1 MTDHSTLWSRYAA
14 GDQTARQQLLDA
26 HVGLVHFVA
35 RQLAAGLAD
44 EAEFDELIS
53 SGTLGLVGALENF
66 DAARGL
72 QFSTFAA
79 PRIRGSMLDELR
91 RQDHVPRSVRRKARD
106 IAGARD
112 ALARELGRPASDQ
125 EIAARLGIDLPT
137 FWRWMGDL
145 EGAHH
150 VSLDRRAKHEDDEEG
165 HAPVD
170 LLAASVDDD
179 VEQKMTNEQE
189 VALLRDAIVG
199 LKSQERTVLSLYYYE
214 ELKLHEIAN
223 VLGLT
228 ESRVSQIRTKALAR
242 LRTQLAPMRRE
253 VA

>member
-1 MTDHSTLWSRYAA
+1 MNDHTVLWNRYAT
-14 GDQTARQQLLDA
+14 GDQSARAQLLDA

-53 SGTLGLVGALENF
+53 AGTLGLVGALEHF
-66 DAARGL
+66 DAGRGL

-79 PRIRGSMLDELR
+79 PRIRGAMLDELR
-91 RQDHVPRSVRRKARD
+91 RQDHVPRSVRRKAREL
-106 IAGARD
+106 GA
-112 ALARELGRPASDQ
+112 AREAVARLVNRVPTDK
-125 EIAARLGIDLPT
+125 EIADQAGIDLPT
-137 FWRWMGDL
+137 YWRWQADI
-145 EGAHH
+145 EGAHQ
-150 VSLDRRAKHEDDEEG
+150 VSFDRRARNDDDEER
-165 HAPVD
+165 HAQGD
-170 LLAASVDDD
+170 LIPAVTEDD
-179 VEQKMTNEQE
+179 VEARLTGEQE
-189 VALLRDAIVG
+189 VALLRDAISG
-199 LKSQERTVLSLYYYE
+199 LKQQERTVLSLYYYE

>member
-1 MTDHSTLWSRYAA
+1 MTDHSQLWTRYAS
-14 GDQTARQQLLDA
+14 GDQDARQLLLDA

-53 SGTLGLVGALENF
+53 AGTMGLIGALENF
-66 DAARGL
+66 DLGRGL

-79 PRIRGSMLDELR
+79 PRIRGAILDELR

-106 IAGARD
+106 IGGARD
-112 ALARELGRPASDQ
+112 ALARELGRLPSDK
-125 EIAARLGIDLPT
+125 EIADRLGIDLPT
-137 FWRWMGDL
+137 LWRWQGDL

-150 VSLDRRAKHEDDEEG
+150 VSLDRRARHDDEEEG
-165 HAPVD
+165 YSPGD
-170 LLAASVDDD
+170 LIPSDGRDD

-189 VALLRDAIVG
+189 VGLLRDAIAG
-199 LKSQERTVLSLYYYE
+199 LKPQERTVLSLYYYE
-214 ELKLHEIAN
+214 ELKLHEIAD

>member
-1 MTDHSTLWSRYAA
+1 MNDHTQLWNRYAA
-14 GDQTARQQLLDA
+14 GDQSARQQLLDA

-53 SGTLGLVGALENF
+53 AGTLGLVGALEHF
-66 DAARGL
+66 DAGRGL

-79 PRIRGSMLDELR
+79 PRIRGAMLDELR

-106 IAGARD
+106 IGGARD
-112 ALARELGRPASDQ
+112 QLARELGRLPSDK
-125 EIAARLGIDLPT
+125 EIAARLNIDLPT
-137 FWRWMGDL
+137 LWRWQGDL

-150 VSLDRRAKHEDDEEG
+150 VSLDRRARHDDEEEG
-165 HAPVD
+165 YAPGD
-170 LLAASVDDD
+170 LLASGAEDD
-179 VEQKMTNEQE
+179 VETKMNNEQE
-189 VALLRDAIVG
+189 VALLRDAIAG
-199 LKSQERTVLSLYYYE
+199 LKPQERTVLSLYYYE
-214 ELKLHEIAN
+214 ELKLHEIAD

-228 ESRVSQIRTKALAR
+228 ESRVSQIRTKALSR

>member
-1 MTDHSTLWSRYAA
+1 MNDHSALWNRYAG
-14 GDQTARQQLLDA
+14 GDQAARAQLLDA

-53 SGTLGLVGALENF
+53 AGTLGLVGALEHF
-66 DAARGL
+66 DAGRGL

-79 PRIRGSMLDELR
+79 PRIRGAMLDELR

-106 IAGARD
+106 IGGARE
-112 ALARELGRPASDQ
+112 ALARELGRLPTDP
-125 EIAARLGIDLPT
+125 EIAKRLDIDLPT
-137 FWRWMGDL
+137 LWRWQGDL

-150 VSLDRRAKHEDDEEG
+150 VSLDRRAKHDDEEEG
-165 HAPVD
+165 YAPGD
-170 LLAASVDDD
+170 LLASSTDDG
-179 VEQKMTNEQE
+179 VEAKINNEQE
-189 VALLRDAIVG
+189 VALLREAIG
-199 LKSQERTVLSLYYYE
+199 ALKPQERTVLSLYYYE
-214 ELKLHEIAN
+214 ELKLHEIAT

-228 ESRVSQIRTKALAR
+228 ESRVSQIRTKAISR